1 MTKNFIY
8 TTSKDSAEAL
18 KKAGFVL
25 VNRTP
30 NGWTFIN
37 DKKIQFQ
44 NLSNVVFTN
53 KLSV

>member
-8 TTSKDSAEAL
+8 TTSKDSADIL

-30 NGWTFIN
+30 NSWTFIN